1 MYIERK
7 IDIELLAWRNSSSRK
22 PLLIRGARQVGKST
36 AVRNLSKQFD
46 HFIEI
51 NFDEQPEYQSLFENT
66 SDIHDL
72 LEQLALITQ
81 TQIIEGQTLV
91 FLDEIQACVPAI
103 TKLRYF
109 YEKKPNLH
117 VIAAGSLLEFAL
129 SELPSFGVGR
139 VRSLFM
145 YPLSFIEFLGALN
158 EKPLVGIIQQ
168 SHSTKPLQPIFHE
181 KLKVYFKK
189 FLIIGGM
196 PEAVQTYVAQGDLLE
211 VQRILDDLI
220 IALQAD
226 FVKYK
231 KQIPPSNIQSVF
243 ESIVKQVGTKF
254 RYSNDFTSLTNPVI
268 KQIVD
273 LLEMAGLVYRVTH
286 SSCNGIPIGAETNTK
301 KSKLL
306 IFDTGIYQRI
316 LGLDVASLLL
326 KDDFE
331 VINKGNIAELFV
343 GLELLKSNDAY
354 ERTALHYWHREAK
367 NSKAEV
373 DYVIQI
379 RDFIVPIEVK
389 AGTKGAMQS
398 MFLFVKEKKSRLGI
412 RLSLENFVAY
422 DQVKVLP
429 LYAASNI
436 YSLLGPSNEKSL
448 GVGDGEFEI

>member
-1 MYIERK
+1 MYIQRK
-7 IDIELLAWRNSSSRK
+7 IDDVLLTWQRSSSRK

-46 HFIEI
+46 YFIEI
-51 NFDEQPEYQSLFENT
+51 NFDEQPEYQNLFANT
-66 SDIHDL
+66 SDIGDL
-72 LEQLALITQ
+72 IEQLAIITQ
-81 TQIIEGQTLV
+81 TEIIEGRTLV
-91 FLDEIQACVPAI
+91 FLDEIQASLPAI
-103 TKLRYF
+103 SKLRYF

-145 YPLSFIEFLGALN
+145 YPFSFIEFLGALN
-158 EKPLVGIIQQ
+158 EKPLASMIQQ
-168 SHSTKPLQPIFHE
+168 SNSERPINPIFHE
-181 KLKVYFKK
+181 KLKSYFKK

-196 PEAVQTYVAQGDLLE
+196 PQAVQTYVAKGDLLE

-220 IALQAD
+220 IAIQAD

-231 KQIPPSNIQSVF
+231 RQIPPTNIKSVF

-254 RYSNDFTSLTNPVI
+254 KYSNELTSLTNPMI
-268 KQIVD
+268 KQVID

-286 SSCNGIPIGAETNTK
+286 SSSNGIPLGAEANPK
-301 KSKLL
+301 KIKLL

-326 KDDFE
+326 KDDIE

-354 ERTALHYWHREAK
+354 EKTALYYWHREAK
-367 NSKAEV
+367 NSQAEV
-373 DYVIQI
+373 DYVIQNQ
-379 RDFIVPIEVK
+379 DFILPVEVK

-398 MFLFVKEKKSRLGI
+398 MHLFMDEKKSRYGL
-412 RLSLENFVAY
+412 RLSLENFTEY
-422 DQVKVLP
+422 EKVKVLP
-429 LYAASNI
+429 LYAVSNI
-436 YSLLGPSNEKSL
+436 NTLGL
-448 GVGDGEFEI
+448 

>member
-1 MYIERK
+1 MYIQRK
-7 IDIELLAWRNSSSRK
+7 IDDVLLTWQRSSSRK

-46 HFIEI
+46 YFIEI
-51 NFDEQPEYQSLFENT
+51 NFDEQPEYLNLFANT
-66 SDIHDL
+66 SDIGDL
-72 LEQLALITQ
+72 IEQLAIITQ
-81 TQIIEGQTLV
+81 TEIIEGRTLV
-91 FLDEIQACVPAI
+91 FLDEIQASLPAI
-103 TKLRYF
+103 SKLRYF

-145 YPLSFIEFLGALN
+145 YPFSFIEFLGALN
-158 EKPLVGIIQQ
+158 EKPLASMIQQ
-168 SHSTKPLQPIFHE
+168 SNSQSPINPIFHE
-181 KLKVYFKK
+181 KLKIYFKK

-196 PEAVQTYVAQGDLLE
+196 PQAVQTYVAKGDLLE

-220 IALQAD
+220 IAIQAD

-231 KQIPPSNIQSVF
+231 RQIPPTNIKSVF

-254 RYSNDFTSLTNPVI
+254 KYANDLTSLTNPMI
-268 KQIVD
+268 KQVID
-273 LLEMAGLVYRVTH
+273 LLKMAGLVYQVTH
-286 SSCNGIPIGAETNTK
+286 SSSNGIPLGAEANPK
-301 KSKLL
+301 KIKLL

-326 KDDFE
+326 KDDIE

-354 ERTALHYWHREAK
+354 EKTALYYWHREAK
-367 NSKAEV
+367 NSQAEV
-373 DYVIQI
+373 DYVIQNQ
-379 RDFIVPIEVK
+379 DFIFPVEVK

-398 MFLFVKEKKSRLGI
+398 MHLFMDEKKSRYGL
-412 RLSLENFVAY
+412 RLSLENFTEY
-422 DQVKVLP
+422 EKVKVLP
-429 LYAASNI
+429 LYAVSNI
-436 YSLLGPSNEKSL
+436 NTLGL
-448 GVGDGEFEI
+448 

>member
-1 MYIERK
+1 MYIQRK
-7 IDIELLAWRNSSSRK
+7 IDDVLLTWQRSSSRK

-46 HFIEI
+46 YFIEI
-51 NFDEQPEYQSLFENT
+51 NFDEQPEYQNLFANT
-66 SDIHDL
+66 SDIGDL
-72 LEQLALITQ
+72 IEQLAIITQ
-81 TQIIEGQTLV
+81 TEIIEGRTLV
-91 FLDEIQACVPAI
+91 FLDEIQASLPAI
-103 TKLRYF
+103 SKLRYF

-145 YPLSFIEFLGALN
+145 YPFSFIEFLGALN
-158 EKPLVGIIQQ
+158 EKPLASMIQQ
-168 SHSTKPLQPIFHE
+168 SNSQSPINPIFHE
-181 KLKVYFKK
+181 KLKIYFKK

-196 PEAVQTYVAQGDLLE
+196 PQAVQTYVAKGDLLE

-220 IALQAD
+220 IAIQAD

-231 KQIPPSNIQSVF
+231 RQIPPTNIKSVF

-254 RYSNDFTSLTNPVI
+254 KYSNDLTSLTNPMI
-268 KQIVD
+268 KQVID
-273 LLEMAGLVYRVTH
+273 LLEMAGLVYQVTH
-286 SSCNGIPIGAETNTK
+286 SSSNGIPLGAEANPK
-301 KSKLL
+301 KIKLL

-326 KDDFE
+326 KDDIE

-354 ERTALHYWHREAK
+354 EKTALHYWHREAK
-367 NSKAEV
+367 NSQAEV
-373 DYVIQI
+373 DYVIQNQ
-379 RDFIVPIEVK
+379 DFIFPVEVK

-398 MFLFVKEKKSRLGI
+398 MHLFMDEKKSRYGL
-412 RLSLENFVAY
+412 RLSLENFTEY
-422 DQVKVLP
+422 EKVKVLP
-429 LYAASNI
+429 LYAVSNI
-436 YSLLGPSNEKSL
+436 NTLGL
-448 GVGDGEFEI
+448 

>member
-1 MYIERK
+1 MYIQRK
-7 IDIELLAWRNSSSRK
+7 IDDVLLTWQRSSSRK

-46 HFIEI
+46 YFIEI
-51 NFDEQPEYQSLFENT
+51 NFDEQPEYQNLFANT
-66 SDIHDL
+66 SDIGDL
-72 LEQLALITQ
+72 IEQLAIITQ
-81 TQIIEGQTLV
+81 TEIIEGRTLV
-91 FLDEIQACVPAI
+91 FLDEIQASLPAI
-103 TKLRYF
+103 SKLRYF

-145 YPLSFIEFLGALN
+145 YPFSFIEFLGALN
-158 EKPLVGIIQQ
+158 EKPLASMIQLSNSQ
-168 SHSTKPLQPIFHE
+168 SPINPIFHE
-181 KLKVYFKK
+181 KLKIYFKK

-196 PEAVQTYVAQGDLLE
+196 PQAVQTYVAKGDLLE

-220 IALQAD
+220 IAIQAD

-231 KQIPPSNIQSVF
+231 RQIPPTNIKSVF

-254 RYSNDFTSLTNPVI
+254 KYANDLTSLTNPMI
-268 KQIVD
+268 KQVID
-273 LLEMAGLVYRVTH
+273 LLEMAGLVYQVTH
-286 SSCNGIPIGAETNTK
+286 SSSNGIPLGAEANPK
-301 KSKLL
+301 KIKLL

-326 KDDFE
+326 KDDIE

-354 ERTALHYWHREAK
+354 EKTALHYWHREAK
-367 NSKAEV
+367 NSQAEV
-373 DYVIQI
+373 DYVIQNQ
-379 RDFIVPIEVK
+379 DFIFPVEVK

-398 MFLFVKEKKSRLGI
+398 MHLFMDEKKSRYGL
-412 RLSLENFVAY
+412 RLSLENFTEY
-422 DQVKVLP
+422 EKVKVLP
-429 LYAASNI
+429 LYAVSNI
-436 YSLLGPSNEKSL
+436 NTLGL
-448 GVGDGEFEI
+448 

>member
-1 MYIERK
+1 MYIQRK
-7 IDIELLAWRNSSSRK
+7 IDDVLLTWQRSSSRK

-46 HFIEI
+46 YFIEI
-51 NFDEQPEYQSLFENT
+51 NFDEQPEYQNLFANT
-66 SDIHDL
+66 SDIGDL
-72 LEQLALITQ
+72 IEQLAIITQ
-81 TQIIEGQTLV
+81 TEIIEGRTLV
-91 FLDEIQACVPAI
+91 FLDEIQASLPAI
-103 TKLRYF
+103 SKLRYF

-145 YPLSFIEFLGALN
+145 YPFSFIEFLGALN
-158 EKPLVGIIQQ
+158 EKPLASMIQQ
-168 SHSTKPLQPIFHE
+168 SNSERPINPIFHE
-181 KLKVYFKK
+181 KLKSYFKK

-196 PEAVQTYVAQGDLLE
+196 PQAVQTYLAKGDLLE

-220 IALQAD
+220 IAIQAD

-231 KQIPPSNIQSVF
+231 RQIPPTNIKSVF

-254 RYSNDFTSLTNPVI
+254 KYSNELTSLTNPMI
-268 KQIVD
+268 KQVID
-273 LLEMAGLVYRVTH
+273 LLEMAGLVYQVTH
-286 SSCNGIPIGAETNTK
+286 SSSNGIPLGAEANPK
-301 KSKLL
+301 KIKLL

-326 KDDFE
+326 KDDIE

-354 ERTALHYWHREAK
+354 EKTALYYWHREAK
-367 NSKAEV
+367 NSQAEV
-373 DYVIQI
+373 DYVIQNQ
-379 RDFIVPIEVK
+379 DFILPVEVK

-398 MFLFVKEKKSRLGI
+398 MHLFMDEKKSRYGL
-412 RLSLENFVAY
+412 RLSLENFTEY
-422 DQVKVLP
+422 EKVKVLP
-429 LYAASNI
+429 LYAVSNI
-436 YSLLGPSNEKSL
+436 NTLGL
-448 GVGDGEFEI
+448 

>member
-1 MYIERK
+1 MYIQRK
-7 IDIELLAWRNSSSRK
+7 IDDVLLTWQRSSSRK

-46 HFIEI
+46 YFIEI
-51 NFDEQPEYQSLFENT
+51 NFDEQPEYQNLFANT
-66 SDIHDL
+66 SDIGDL
-72 LEQLALITQ
+72 IEQLAIITQ
-81 TQIIEGQTLV
+81 TEIIEGRTLV
-91 FLDEIQACVPAI
+91 FLDEIQASLPAI
-103 TKLRYF
+103 SKLRYF

-145 YPLSFIEFLGALN
+145 YPFSFIEFLGALN
-158 EKPLVGIIQQ
+158 EKPLASMIQQ
-168 SHSTKPLQPIFHE
+168 SNSQSPINPIFHE
-181 KLKVYFKK
+181 KLKIYFKK

-196 PEAVQTYVAQGDLLE
+196 PQAVQTYVAKGDLLE

-220 IALQAD
+220 IAIQAD

-231 KQIPPSNIQSVF
+231 RQIPPTNIKSVF

-254 RYSNDFTSLTNPVI
+254 KYANDLTSLTNPMI
-268 KQIVD
+268 KQVID
-273 LLEMAGLVYRVTH
+273 LLEMAGLVYQVTH
-286 SSCNGIPIGAETNTK
+286 SSSNGIPLGAEANPK
-301 KSKLL
+301 KIKLL

-326 KDDFE
+326 KDDIE

-354 ERTALHYWHREAK
+354 EKTALHYWHREAK
-367 NSKAEV
+367 NSQAEV
-373 DYVIQI
+373 DYVIQNQ
-379 RDFIVPIEVK
+379 DFIFPVEVK

-398 MFLFVKEKKSRLGI
+398 MHLFMDEKKSRYGL
-412 RLSLENFVAY
+412 RLSLENFTEY
-422 DQVKVLP
+422 EKVKVLP
-429 LYAASNI
+429 LYAVSNI
-436 YSLLGPSNEKSL
+436 NTLGL
-448 GVGDGEFEI
+448 

>member
-1 MYIERK
+1 MYIQRK
-7 IDIELLAWRNSSSRK
+7 IDDVLLTWQRSSSRK

-46 HFIEI
+46 YFIEI
-51 NFDEQPEYQSLFENT
+51 NFDEQPEYQNLFANT
-66 SDIHDL
+66 SDIGDL
-72 LEQLALITQ
+72 IEQLAIITQ
-81 TQIIEGQTLV
+81 TEIIEGRTLV
-91 FLDEIQACVPAI
+91 FLDEIQASLPAI
-103 TKLRYF
+103 SKLRYF

-145 YPLSFIEFLGALN
+145 YPISFIEFLGALN
-158 EKPLVGIIQQ
+158 EKPLASMIQQ
-168 SHSTKPLQPIFHE
+168 SNSERPINPIFHE
-181 KLKVYFKK
+181 KLKSYFKK

-196 PEAVQTYVAQGDLLE
+196 PQAVQTYVAKGDLLE

-220 IALQAD
+220 IAIQAD

-231 KQIPPSNIQSVF
+231 RQIPPTNIKSVF

-254 RYSNDFTSLTNPVI
+254 KYSNELTSLTNPMI
-268 KQIVD
+268 KQVID

-286 SSCNGIPIGAETNTK
+286 SSSNGIPLGAEANPK
-301 KSKLL
+301 KIKLL

-326 KDDFE
+326 KDDIE
-331 VINKGNIAELFV
+331 VINNGNIAELFV

-354 ERTALHYWHREAK
+354 EKTALYYWHREAK
-367 NSKAEV
+367 NSQAEV
-373 DYVIQI
+373 DYVIQNQ
-379 RDFIVPIEVK
+379 DFILPVEVK

-398 MFLFVKEKKSRLGI
+398 MYLFMDEKKSRYGL
-412 RLSLENFVAY
+412 RLSLENFTEY
-422 DQVKVLP
+422 EKVKVLP
-429 LYAASNI
+429 LYAVSNI
-436 YSLLGPSNEKSL
+436 NTLGL
-448 GVGDGEFEI
+448 